1 MEKLFICVDNK
12 TPGAI
17 IGQIVKFLLPS
28 CSIDGMEDIILLS
41 TVNKYF
47 KKILDYQHPKFI
59 ILRVC
64 GFNICKKC
72 TPDYNNLKKLERA
85 LITATQDKWKG
96 WIHFDSKE
104 EAYKYE
110 HIVKMH
116 FRIRGRCCFGK
127 GLAIR

>member
-1 MEKLFICVDNK
+1 MDKIFIDLDNDN
-12 TPGAI
+12 PGVI
-17 IGQIVKFLLPS
+17 LVEIFKFIFPS
-28 CSIDGMEDIILLS
+28 CKGKDIMMLYP
-41 TVNKYF
+41 VNKYF
-47 KKILDYQHPKFI
+47 KKVLDYKHPKFM

-72 TPDYNNLKKLERA
+72 TPDYKNLKKLEKA
-85 LITATQDKWKG
+85 LISATQDRVKG

-110 HIVKMH
+110 HIVQMH
-116 FRIRGRCCFGK
+116 FRIRGRCCYGK